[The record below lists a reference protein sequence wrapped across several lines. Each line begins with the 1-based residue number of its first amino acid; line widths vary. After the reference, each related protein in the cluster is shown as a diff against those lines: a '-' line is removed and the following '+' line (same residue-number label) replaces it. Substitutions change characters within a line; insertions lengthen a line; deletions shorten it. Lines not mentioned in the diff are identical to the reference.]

1 MALCLS
7 TGELGAEWDP
17 ERRGGEPQHGR
28 LAQAEL
34 AGRGE
39 DSWGPCAL
47 ARRLA
52 LLLALDLLLLMESGQ
67 WPLEAGTCVIFS
79 LWMTPRSC

>member
-1 MALCLS
+1 MQNGTQS
-7 TGELGAEWDP
+7 GAEESRSTAAWH
-17 ERRGGEPQHGR
+17 RQSS
-28 LAQAEL
+28 QA
-34 AGRGE
+34 GGE

-79 LWMTPRSC
+79 LWMTPRSS